1 MNRTEDTKK
10 LEIDSDG
17 AGIDQSKL
25 TIKVNGSDKDY
36 NISYTDSVDLSKVN
50 LTYGNPEI
58 TENPPSGIKTNYR
71 SKSGTFGYDENNKVA
86 VKTQYHEDWV
96 TEDITV
102 LQACGAKLEAARKTK
117 ASNNSDTNVKNSYIS
132 YNGFMSAMALTLYNI
147 SSESSTIPQGETYG
161 TDWVNFEI
169 HD

>member
-1 MNRTEDTKK
+1 MTED
-10 LEIDSDG
+10 L
-17 AGIDQSKL
+17 
-25 TIKVNGSDKDY
+25 
-36 NISYTDSVDLSKVN
+36 
-50 LTYGNPEI
+50 
-58 TENPPSGIKTNYR
+58 
-71 SKSGTFGYDENNKVA
+71 
-86 VKTQYHEDWV
+86 
-96 TEDITV
+96 TV

-117 ASNNSDTNVKNSYIS
+117 ASNNSDINVKNSYIS